1 MFGEMRRGV
10 SSLVLVFGWLFLAV
24 CVVPGWGLR
33 GEEMKEARLSFV
45 FPDSLVLHYHASS
58 QMDQNYGG
66 TDVRMNQS
74 WDVDMSLMKRTEAG
88 SKVQLK
94 FGKTTSSVMQG
105 TQLVDWQPPI
115 KLQGA
120 SIDPTVTPKG
130 EIVGVEPSGS
140 IAGMHK
146 TDQLKEI
153 VQPWFITL
161 PDTTVAV
168 GGTWKKD
175 IAKGAAEG
183 AEPEVKGTI
192 VYTLKKIEKRGNLEV
207 AVIEGK
213 AKLKINRETPAGL
226 LVADGDE
233 SVKATLAVVGG
244 YMIEFKETL
253 DLRGNTISKDPL
265 TDKEKKSTTAMTNY
279 WECKLLQ

>member
-1 MFGEMRRGV
+1 MFGAMRRGV
-10 SSLVLVFGWLFLAV
+10 SSLVLVFGLLFLAV
-24 CVVPGWGLR
+24 FVTLGSALR
-33 GEEMKEARLSFV
+33 AEEKKETRLSFA

-58 QMDQNYGG
+58 QMDQNYSG

-74 WDVDMSLMKRTEAG
+74 WDVDMSLMKKTEAG

-94 FGKTTSSVMQG
+94 FGKTTSSLMQG

-115 KLQGA
+115 KLEGA
-120 SIDPTVTPKG
+120 LIAPTVTLKG
-130 EIVGVEPSGS
+130 EIVGVEPGGS
-140 IAGMHK
+140 IAGMHNAE
-146 TDQLKEI
+146 QLKEI

-168 GGTWKKD
+168 GATWKKD
-175 IAKGAAEG
+175 IVEGEKEG
-183 AEPEVKGTI
+183 AEPDVKGTI

-213 AKLKINRETPAGL
+213 AKLKINRETPAGT

-233 SVKATLAVVGG
+233 SVKATLAVAGG
-244 YMIEFKETL
+244 YIVEFRETL
-253 DLRGNTISKDPL
+253 DVRGNTIAKDPL
-265 TDKEKKSTTAMTNY
+265 TDKEKKSQTAMTNY

>member
-1 MFGEMRRGV
+1 MLGVMRRGV
-10 SSLVLVFGWLFLAV
+10 SSLVLVFGSLFLAV
-24 CVVPGWGLR
+24 CVTPGSALR
-33 GEEMKEARLSFV
+33 AEEKKETRLSFV
-45 FPDSLVLHYHASS
+45 FPDSLVLHYRASS
-58 QMDQNYGG
+58 QMDQNYRG

-74 WDVDMSLMKRTEAG
+74 WEVDMSLVKKMEAG

-94 FGKTTSSVMQG
+94 FGKTTSSLMQG

-120 SIDPTVTPKG
+120 SISPTVTPKG
-130 EIVGVEPSGS
+130 EIVSVEPGGS

-146 TDQLKEI
+146 AEQLKEI

-175 IAKGAAEG
+175 IVQGEKAG
-183 AEPEVKGTI
+183 AEPDVKGTI

-213 AKLKINRETPAGL
+213 AKLKINRETPAGT
-226 LVADGDE
+226 LVADADE
-233 SVKATLAVVGG
+233 SVKATLAVAGG
-244 YMIEFKETL
+244 YVVDFKETL
-253 DLRGNTISKDPL
+253 DVRGNTIAKDPL
-265 TDKEKKSTTAMTNY
+265 TDKEKKSVTAMTNY
-279 WECKLLQ
+279 WECKLVQ